1 MIEERLWNMA
11 YKTRNES
18 KEIKILRVLHK
29 RIILS
34 ENDQQHFYTLK
45 KGYEGEVLFDKLTDK
60 LQCECYILNDL
71 LFKVNNTTFQIDTI
85 IIFSGRIHFY
95 EVKNFE
101 GDFYIDS
108 KTNNF
113 YKKPNK
119 EYINPLLQLTRSNSL
134 LRQLLNEI
142 RCNFPIDAQVVFINP
157 QFTLYQAPLE
167 SPIIFPTQ
175 LNKYMNKLNETSSKL
190 NGRDKS
196 LADRLISL
204 HIEENPYT
212 KLPKYEYKQLK
223 KGFTCIVC
231 NSYSISVQGKR
242 CVCDDC
248 GHEELVSTE
257 VLRNVNEIKILFPT
271 MKITTNLI
279 SEWCMDKGL
288 KRTIK
293 KVLLKNYKQV
303 GVRQWTYYE

>member
-1 MIEERLWNMA
+1 MKEERLWNMA
-11 YKTRNES
+11 YKTRPEL
-18 KEIKILRVLHK
+18 KELKILRVLHK
-29 RIILS
+29 RMILS
-34 ENDQQHFYTLK
+34 ENDLQHFFTLK
-45 KGYEGEVLFDKLTDK
+45 KGYEGEVLFDKLTEK

-71 LFKVNNTTFQIDTI
+71 LFKVNNTTFQIDTL
-85 IIFSGRIHFY
+85 IIFSGKIHFY
-95 EVKNFE
+95 EVKNLE

-113 YKKPNK
+113 YKRPKK
-119 EYINPLLQLTRSNSL
+119 EYINPLLQLSRSNSL
-134 LRQLLNEI
+134 LRQLLYNI
-142 RCNFPIDAQVVFINP
+142 GYNFPIDAQVVFINP

-175 LNKYMNKLNETSSKL
+175 LNNYMNKLNVTTSKL
-190 NGRDKS
+190 NGKDRS
-196 LADRLISL
+196 LADKLISL

-212 KLPKYEYKQLK
+212 NLPKYEYKKLK

-231 NSYSISVQGKR
+231 NSYSISVQGKI

-257 VLRNVNEIKILFPT
+257 VLRNVTEIKILFPT

-279 SEWCMDKGL
+279 SEWCMAKGL

-293 KVLLKNYKQV
+293 KILLKNYKQV